1 MNTTQKV
8 LITKSNKFERLK
20 NKSFPIF
27 LQMVSDTMSA
37 TLSFVIHYYL
47 IFFSGL
53 VVVNS
58 VPSKLQFIMGL
69 ALVNFYIFVFFYF
82 AGLYKNWY
90 ERSPFEEYFSIIKA
104 NFIGLLL
111 FYLFVITDTTKP
123 PRLTF
128 LLYFVNLSLLTII
141 FRTIIRKI
149 QKNLRIKGLIQ
160 LSTIVIGPI
169 DKINLLKKDILKSP
183 GWGLNFIGGVISDN
197 SFNESNE
204 VLGKIEDL
212 DNILEAYHPES
223 VILADADMSHKKMF
237 EIVNKCSD
245 LGIKIKI
252 EPDLYSVFTGQT
264 KTHNIYGIP
273 FIEIDPQLMKSWEQT
288 LKRIFDIIF
297 SSLVL
302 IIGLPFWLIIAAIV
316 GLESKGGVFFHQI
329 RSGKDNKEFKMI
341 KFRSMVQNASQ
352 IGSAWTS
359 VNDKRVTKFGKI
371 LRKSHLDEIPQFW
384 NVIKGDMSIV
394 GPRPEQPRLVEE
406 FSKTYPHYKRR
417 LKVRPGITGWW
428 QVKYKSYEFDL
439 AEIDGRLKDDFYY
452 IENMSVKF
460 DIEIVVRTVWCVI
473 KGHGQA

>member
-8 LITKSNKFERLK
+8 LITKSNKFVRLK

-27 LQMVSDTMSA
+27 LQMVSDTLSA
-37 TLSFVIHYYL
+37 TLSFVIHYYI

-53 VVVNS
+53 VIVNS
-58 VPSKLQFIMGL
+58 VPSKLQFVMGL

-204 VLGKIEDL
+204 VLGKIE
-212 DNILEAYHPES
+212 E
-223 VILADADMSHKKMF
+223 
-237 EIVNKCSD
+237 
-245 LGIKIKI
+245 
-252 EPDLYSVFTGQT
+252 
-264 KTHNIYGIP
+264 
-273 FIEIDPQLMKSWEQT
+273 
-288 LKRIFDIIF
+288 
-297 SSLVL
+297 
-302 IIGLPFWLIIAAIV
+302 
-316 GLESKGGVFFHQI
+316 FH
-329 RSGKDNKEFKMI
+329 
-341 KFRSMVQNASQ
+341 
-352 IGSAWTS
+352 
-359 VNDKRVTKFGKI
+359 
-371 LRKSHLDEIPQFW
+371 L
-384 NVIKGDMSIV
+384 NVI
-394 GPRPEQPRLVEE
+394 
-406 FSKTYPHYKRR
+406 Y
-417 LKVRPGITGWW
+417 
-428 QVKYKSYEFDL
+428 
-439 AEIDGRLKDDFYY
+439 
-452 IENMSVKF
+452 VKF
-460 DIEIVVRTVWCVI
+460 FQI
-473 KGHGQA
+473 